1 MRVHVIGLGG
11 AGGRIV
17 DRLAADHGGAPF
29 VQGLT
34 ALDTDAAALDVLRSV
49 DDGRRYRFGD
59 VAGGEGLDGD
69 LHAGRELG
77 ESHASELGRALDD
90 ANPSLAEAFVLVV
103 GLGGAAG
110 GGAAPALADELDR
123 LYDVP
128 TYAVGVLPTPAE
140 SDPDASSEF
149 EGRSEPGATDDP
161 NAPDVPDGPNGPD
174 GPNDPDGEVAVPGRP
189 LAEKNAART
198 LAALSDR
205 VAAVFP
211 FDNGPW
217 LRSDETITDA
227 YDRVNGVVSDRIAAL
242 FGAGEGD
249 AGDVTPQRVLDASDV
264 ARAVGDD
271 GEIAALGYAT
281 QTVEPPE
288 TESRFGLGLFGS
300 SEPATVDTST
310 AVSAI
315 ETVIRKATRGKGTVE
330 VPDGRADRTLLVVG
344 GPPAWLNREAIAEG
358 RRWLA
363 EETGSGAILS
373 GDAPDPDGDAVFAL
387 VVRSGIDD
395 PERIREIRGSIA

>member
-1 MRVHVIGLGG
+1 MRVHLIGLGG

-17 DRLAADHGGAPF
+17 DRLAADHGGARF
-29 VQGLT
+29 VQGVT
-34 ALDTDAAALDVLRSV
+34 ALDTDAVTLDSLRSL
-49 DDGRRYRFGD
+49 DDDRRYRFGD
-59 VAGGEGLDGD
+59 VAGGDGLDGD
-69 LHAGRELG
+69 LHAGREIG
-77 ESHASELGRALDD
+77 RTHVSELGRALDD

-128 TYAVGVLPTPAE
+128 IYAIGVLPTPAE
-140 SDPDASSEF
+140 SDPDGAAE
-149 EGRSEPGATDDP
+149 RSDPGTGVESDP
-161 NAPDVPDGPNGPD
+161 GTAAGS
-174 GPNDPDGEVAVPGRP
+174 DPDADAESRSGSESGSSIAGRP

-198 LAALSDR
+198 LSALSER

-211 FDNGPW
+211 FDNGLW
-217 LRSDETITDA
+217 LRSDETIADA
-227 YDRVNGVVSDRIAAL
+227 YGRVNGAVTDRVAAL

-249 AGDVTPQRVLDASDV
+249 ADAVTPQQVLDASDV

-288 TESRFGLGLFGS
+288 TESRFGLGLFES

-315 ETVIRKATRGKGTVE
+315 ETVIRKAARGKGTVE

-363 EETGSGAILS
+363 DETGSGAILS
-373 GDAPDPDGDAVFAL
+373 GDAPDPAADAVFAI
-387 VVRSGIDD
+387 VVRSGIDEPD
-395 PERIREIRGSIA
+395 RIREIRGSIA

>member
-198 LAALSDR
+198 LDALSDR
-205 VAAVFP
+205 CAAVFP
-211 FDNGPW
+211 FDNDAW
-217 LRSDETITDA
+217 LRPGESLVGA
-227 YDRVNGVVSDRIAAL
+227 RDRLNEAIVERIAAL
-242 FGAGEGD
+242 FGAGESD
-249 AGDVTPQRVLDASDV
+249 AGTSTPQQVIDASDV
-264 ARAVGDD
+264 ARALGDD
-271 GEIAALGYAT
+271 GEIAAIGHAT
-281 QTVEPPE
+281 QAVDPPE
-288 TESRFGLGLFGS
+288 SESRFGLGLFGS
-300 SEPATVDTST
+300 DEPAEVDTGA

-315 ETVIRKATRGKGTVE
+315 ETAIRKAARGKSTVE
-330 VPDGRADRTLLVVG
+330 VREGRADRTLLVVG
-344 GPPAWLNREAIAEG
+344 GPPPWLNRQAIADG
-358 RRWLA
+358 RRWIA
-363 EETGSGAILS
+363 EETGSDAILS
-373 GDAPDPDGDAVFAL
+373 GDAPDPDGEAVFA
-387 VVRSGIDD
+387 VVLRSGVDE
-395 PERIREIRGSIA
+395 PARIREIRESIA